1 VTFFFLPLHNM
12 GSRLK
17 FFLMS
22 DPNSPTLTR
31 IYRDELLDKY
41 QIKKDAYAARVK
53 FLGLTSYRDSDNR
66 TYFTT
71 EQVQVM
77 DELHEHIKKI
87 GKMEGFAVTKTDE
100 SGALVRANENAIA
113 TNDKPAPLATGNIY
127 VEPEEPTAGMDIDRL
142 VREAAEL
149 KARNLAMGDLVK
161 LSIAQNMT
169 FEDLDPDLQAKVTA
183 AHNAANPKDTPASI
197 ASQLLAQYRSG
208 KKSQNPPA

>member
-1 VTFFFLPLHNM
+1 MTPD
-12 GSRLK
+12 SA
-17 FFLMS
+17 
-22 DPNSPTLTR
+22 TETR
-31 IYRDELLDKY
+31 IYREQALDEL
-41 QIKKDAYAARVK
+41 
-53 FLGLTSYRDSDNR
+53 N
-66 TYFTT
+66 
-71 EQVQVM
+71 
-77 DELHEHIKKI
+77 I
-87 GKMEGFAVTKTDE
+87 GKTTFYKWVNYLELEQRQDSAKRKYLDESQFNQLQVLQAYYLEHGKIEGFLPTENLTEHPGQLATVE
-100 SGALVRANENAIA
+100 SKAIA
-113 TNDKPAPLATGNIY
+113 TNDEPAPLATGNIY
-127 VEPEEPTAGMDIDRL
+127 VEPETPTAGMDIDRL